1 MRGYI
6 PPADDDERLFVR
18 RLGDLVQV
26 VRQRGTS
33 RSTPFLSD
41 RQQELARAA
50 LAGLGFEGYAFDG
63 GYPDAE
69 RRILRLFVNMGR
81 RSRCPPYVC
90 LRRPCGLTE
99 HSLTGII
106 WAH

>member
-1 MRGYI
+1 MKATACSSDLRGYI

-18 RLGDLVQV
+18 RLGDLVQA
-26 VRQRGTS
+26 VRQRGMS

-69 RRILRLFVNMGR
+69 RRILAPFR
-81 RSRCPPYVC
+81 
-90 LRRPCGLTE
+90 
-99 HSLTGII
+99 
-106 WAH
+106 